1 MRRENFFEGVWL
13 RGGEEN
19 DGGAPLSPP
28 KSSLQNGEKTWW
40 GENLIDKGQK
50 CPCASC
56 TWASSST
63 FFFFFFFFNSNFNNL

>member
-28 KSSLQNGEKTWW
+28 KSSLQNGEETWW
-40 GENLIDKGQK
+40 GKIL
-50 CPCASC
+50 
-56 TWASSST
+56 
-63 FFFFFFFFNSNFNNL
+63 